1 MLFKKN
7 VPGKFSIKQGNLSI
21 TSDVIKYVLVMG
33 FIAWLSFNGTEKLGY
48 NWQWFRIP
56 KYFFSFDGS
65 EFLAGP
71 LLRGFIIT
79 LHITEMSIVLS
90 LAIGLFTALLRL
102 SNSVSGRLL
111 ARLYLEIIRNTPL
124 LVQLFFIYF
133 VISPILDIGRLTS
146 AVVALS
152 LFEGAYI
159 SEIFRAGILSMH
171 GGQWEAAYSLGI
183 NRFHTYRII
192 ILPQV
197 LRRVLPSLTN
207 QVISLIKDSALVSTI
222 AIYDLTM
229 EGRVIIAETYLTFE
243 IWFTIAFIYLL
254 LTASL
259 SLSVNMMEK
268 RLINN

>member
-1 MLFKKN
+1 MLFKKDILRK
-7 VPGKFSIKQGNLSI
+7 VSITQSNLSI
-21 TSDVIKYVLVMG
+21 TSDVFKYVLVMG
-33 FIAWLSFNGTEKLGY
+33 FIAWLSYNGTEKLGY

-56 KYFFSFDGS
+56 KYFFSHEGG

-79 LHITEMSIVLS
+79 LQITGISILLS
-90 LAIGLFTALLRL
+90 LAIGLFTSLLRL
-102 SNSVSGRLL
+102 SNSVSGRIL
-111 ARLYLEIIRNTPL
+111 ARFYLEIIRNTPL

-133 VISPILDIGRLTS
+133 VISPILGIDRFTS

-159 SEIFRAGILSMH
+159 SEIFRAGILSIH
-171 GGQWEAAYSLGI
+171 RGQWEAAYSLGFS
-183 NRFHTYRII
+183 RFHTYRII

-197 LRRVLPSLTN
+197 LKRTLPPLTN

-243 IWFTIAFIYLL
+243 IWFTIAFIYLV